1 MGPCPALGTIRQR
14 LRRGPSVA
22 VGELIFTPIV
32 KQESGAGTTAS
43 GCWVVASKRP
53 VAIMV
58 TDRDGR
64 RFVRL

>member
-1 MGPCPALGTIRQR
+1 MIRRR
-14 LRRGPSVA
+14 LRREPSVA
-22 VGELIFTPIV
+22 VGELVLTPIV

-43 GCWVVASKRP
+43 GCWIVAAKRP

-58 TDRDGR
+58 TDRVGR